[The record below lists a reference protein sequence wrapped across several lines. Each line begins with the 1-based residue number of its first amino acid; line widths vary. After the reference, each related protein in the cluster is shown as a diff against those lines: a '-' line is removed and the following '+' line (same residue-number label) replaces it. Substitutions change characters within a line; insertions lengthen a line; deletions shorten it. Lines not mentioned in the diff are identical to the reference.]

1 MRASRKSK
9 ANKIADFFIKQIKE
23 NRTRFFT
30 AAGFTIGFILL
41 GGFILLR
48 FQTVK
53 ETSSDRLAAAYMSLM
68 DKNEQEATAHLNSA
82 IVYARNTP
90 ASYQARL
97 VKADM
102 MADKKEY
109 GQALELLKETEEK
122 GNPELIKPLAL
133 ARIIYIYDQQ
143 NDYDNAILYANE
155 FINKYYDSFLIKDI
169 YSGLARFYLI
179 TEAVEDAK
187 RVYNEI
193 LAKFPAT
200 AEAEKAEKALQEM
213 K

>member
-9 ANKIADFFIKQIKE
+9 ADKIADFFTKQIKE

-68 DKNEQEATAHLNSA
+68 EKNEQEAAAHLNSA

-90 ASYQARL
+90 AAYQARL

-122 GNPELIKPLAL
+122 GKPELIKPLAL

-155 FINKYYDSFLIKDI
+155 FINKYSDSFLIKDV